1 MTDSGSGIE
10 DLVDDPGVLLNEIFK
25 QFRRESAAKAGRGN
39 AKRFARLR
47 DLASRV
53 YSEECHNL
61 LKNLPNAKERIA
73 DVQGRSG
80 LRNPLR
86 PEYKVFLRKF
96 LEATNNDSW
105 EEAEEKWLK
114 RLGLAQLTEST
125 LYGWWKDLNKDLSL
139 VLNNVIYRDADGDL
153 VYDATP
159 PR

>member
-1 MTDSGSGIE
+1 M
-10 DLVDDPGVLLNEIFK
+10 
-25 QFRRESAAKAGRGN
+25 
-39 AKRFARLR
+39 
-47 DLASRV
+47 
-53 YSEECHNL
+53 
-61 LKNLPNAKERIA
+61 KNLPNAQERIA

-96 LEATNNDSW
+96 LEATSNDSW
-105 EEAEEKWLK
+105 EEAERNWLN
-114 RLGLAQLTEST
+114 RLALADLTEST
-125 LYGWWKDLNKDLSL
+125 LYGWWKNFNKDLTL